1 MLALAATLALV
12 GGAATAGAQ
21 VITAEEQPSIERL
34 KAVTRPAKRLG
45 LSIERYRREQLQRLQ
60 SSSQVLGVPRA
71 TLEAIAAC
79 ESGGDPGS
87 VSTDG
92 SYRGKY
98 QFDYG
103 TWASVGGEGDPA
115 AAPEYEQD
123 RRAALLY
130 DRTGGSAWPICG

>member
-1 MLALAATLALV
+1 MLALAAALALI

-21 VITAEEQPSIERL
+21 VIEAEEQPSIERL
-34 KAVTRPAKRLG
+34 RTLSQPVKRLQ
-45 LSIERYRREQLQRLQ
+45 LSIERYRRQELRRLRN
-60 SSSQVLGVPRA
+60 SRYVLGVPRS

-79 ESGGDPGS
+79 ESGGDPRS
-87 VSTDG
+87 VSADG

-103 TWASVGGEGDPA
+103 TWASVGGRGDPA

-123 RRAALLY
+123 RRAAILY
-130 DRTGGSAWPICG
+130 QRAGSSPWPVCG

>member
-12 GGAATAGAQ
+12 GSAATAGAQ
-21 VITAEEQPSIERL
+21 VIVAEEQPSIERL
-34 KAVTRPAKRLG
+34 KTLIRPAKRLG

-60 SSSQVLGVPRA
+60 SSSQVLGVSRT

-79 ESGGDPGS
+79 ESGGDPGA
-87 VSTDG
+87 VSADG

-103 TWASVGGEGDPA
+103 TWASVGGAGDPA

-123 RRAALLY
+123 RRAAMLY
-130 DRTGGSAWPICG
+130 GRTGGSAWPICG